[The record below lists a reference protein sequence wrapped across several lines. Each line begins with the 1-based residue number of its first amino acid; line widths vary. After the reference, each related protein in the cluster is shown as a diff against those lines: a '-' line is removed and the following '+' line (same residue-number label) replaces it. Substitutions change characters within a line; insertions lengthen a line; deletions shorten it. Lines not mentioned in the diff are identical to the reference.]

1 MARYTKVLK
10 SLAHNAVGDRR
21 IQAAAPAGNNYY
33 VTGASLNNATD
44 VLTLAVKGAS
54 DVTVDLSHLAQP
66 GSPGGSDT
74 QVQFN
79 DGGAF
84 GGSANLTWDD
94 SDLAI
99 GNSGKLKV
107 VNASSNYW
115 AMYNQSNGKMRIDQ
129 GTTQR
134 VLASSGEFQFANDII
149 VDGNLGVGVTPS
161 PTGIAIASG
170 TSKLSFDN
178 TTANAIY
185 RGAGVSFWDSTESY
199 RLQGNTTSGYIQ
211 LDMNKIML
219 VRSASSAAS
228 NVLQIGDGSTYDQFS
243 IVEDQRGSSATNG
256 YVKLRAKK
264 TGNDGYRKISLG
276 AISGSTTSELLI
288 DSISTNE
295 ALRFD
300 TNSKSHAFD
309 IAKAGYVSVGG
320 AVDNTNQFTVI
331 GTSLLSGNVGIGA
344 TPTDKL
350 NINTGVGTFDFRDY
364 NLTYSTSLG
373 IRAESGYLT
382 LATEGA
388 NDINLATNG
397 FSNKRLVVKS
407 DGDVGI
413 GTTSP
418 GSKLDIVSTSN
429 DNTGGIRIGDGS
441 TFAAI
446 YHDSSENLIIDPVS
460 DFIVTGSDD
469 VRIQSSDDFELLAD
483 DFYFKNDADNSTMMR
498 ITSAGNVGIGTSG
511 PYQKLDIR
519 GNLAVDNEINFDMD
533 NNATAYGYIN
543 WDGYQGG
550 DTQFRSLWIGDG
562 RRQTQSSLPLAFFD
576 GTTRQVGIGTTTPLA
591 AIHINGGAYQQ
602 VFTRG
607 SHNHTIVKGNSDD
620 TLIFATGAPSSHTA
634 RFKIQPTGI
643 DVVNDAIITGNVGI
657 GTASPAK
664 TLHIKKDAGHF
675 RISSADYDL
684 ISMGPRGNSGSNLD
698 KAAFNMMASDGS
710 SKVYFDTAG
719 DSYING
725 GNLGIGTA
733 SPARKLEVNY
743 GVSSGYM
750 RIVGQSRSLIIG
762 QDSVGASVYQEDN
775 APMYFATND
784 TERMRILADGKV
796 GIGTT
801 TPTSDLHV
809 KGELDIQSGNQTI
822 LMGGGNSSTA
832 RNDNALKLARVGLAH
847 YHNNEEPVGMLYA
860 YSNGTDNGLVIG
872 AGTSAMNSPTK
883 IQFTTAA
890 NDATT
895 AGSVRMQIGS
905 DGKVGI
911 GTSSPSTKLDVI
923 STTEQARFG
932 YDSSNYLSLNVD
944 SGGNTIVQA
953 KTGNLELKT
962 DTSAHDVRV
971 DAKGNFRVDLGD
983 SNGGYYTRIRGTSST
998 PVLMAKSNGL
1008 VGIATESPN
1017 ETLTVEGVLSL
1028 DETSAPSATSGYGK
1042 IYVKSSDSKLYFMN
1056 DSGTETDLTAGGGGT
1071 FGGSL
1076 SSGKLAI
1083 GTGTD
1088 TIGNFVDAL
1097 TENDSIYIGANPAS
1111 TTNTAQNNTALGISA
1126 LNDIT
1131 TGDNNVAIGIQ
1142 AGQKTTTQERNTI
1155 MGVSALRY
1163 ASGSASYNV
1172 AIGYATMGASD
1183 QEGSQNTAVG
1193 YYALS
1198 GATGA
1203 NAVTAVGHLAARD
1216 LTTGDSHV
1224 AIGKSAMLKVTTTS
1238 YNTVVGVDALSNVDG
1253 AGSTTAVGFGAM
1265 KYSSADNATGIGQY
1279 ALSGA
1284 TGDKNAALGNSAG
1297 AVAKGSANSVM
1308 VGYQAGFYPTG
1319 NYNTWMGWKA
1329 GYGVEDGAA
1338 HSNVGVGREAARNT
1352 SSGYSNTS
1360 IGYQTSYSMTTGAGN
1375 THIGNQAGFS
1385 GSTHNNTTFIGNAAG
1400 LKNTSNDNVA
1410 IGAEA
1415 YLSGSSAT
1423 QIVAIGRNA
1432 GKGITTGQG
1441 IIAIGPN
1448 AAQESEASTHNVAI
1462 GWQAMYGASGDSN
1475 RNIGIGTSTLLD
1487 ITTGDSNVGVGYQA
1501 AQNVTSGGY
1510 NIAIGNNALAT
1521 ATTSTGSVAIGHN
1534 AGKETTV
1541 NETIHIGK
1549 ESGYSSIGSGSVFV
1563 GHQSGYF
1570 PHGDK
1575 NVYVG
1580 WKAGKGDSST
1590 TSNSQ
1595 NVGVG
1600 SEALTSI
1607 SDGDENVAVG
1617 DQAGYSISTGD
1628 YNVGLGSDALRSVTT
1643 GHGNVGI
1650 GRLAG
1655 SILADHNYTVAIGYG
1670 AAQDAVTT
1678 SSVIIGHSA
1687 GYNNNGGDNNVFIGK
1702 SAGVNVTTGGSNVMI
1717 GPNAG
1722 PSSTSTT
1729 SNELY
1734 IHNSQGSTPLI
1745 KGDFSAPS
1753 LTVNGDLGVTGSLSV
1768 TGSTLA
1774 VQREMKNDITLQALL

>member
-1 MARYTKVLK
+1 
-10 SLAHNAVGDRR
+10 
-21 IQAAAPAGNNYY
+21 
-33 VTGASLNNATD
+33 
-44 VLTLAVKGAS
+44 
-54 DVTVDLSHLAQP
+54 
-66 GSPGGSDT
+66 
-74 QVQFN
+74 
-79 DGGAF
+79 
-84 GGSANLTWDD
+84 
-94 SDLAI
+94 
-99 GNSGKLKV
+99 
-107 VNASSNYW
+107 
-115 AMYNQSNGKMRIDQ
+115 MYNQSNGKMRIDQ

-199 RLQGNTTSGYIQ
+199 RLQGNTTSGYMQ

-413 GTTSP
+413 GTAAPSTKLDVVGSITAGANSYTTISDNEYDVSSGDLLFDVAGDITLDAAGSDIKLSKAGGNKASFYLTTSDVYFGTKASDGDFYITGSDGGSPVTALHFDMSEAGNATFSQNVTVPSNILLGSNLVHNGDTDTYLGFETDNIRFYAGNTNTMNIKAAGVGIGTNAP

-607 SHNHTIVKGNSDD
+607 SHNHTIVKANSDD
-620 TLIFATGAPSSHTA
+620 TLTFATGAPSSHTA

-657 GTASPAK
+657 GTSSPAK

-733 SPARKLEVNY
+733 SPDAPLHILKAAGGANIVTALKLDPDDTTTNS
-743 GVSSGYM
+743 GVSIDFNASTTNTGASL
-750 RIVGQSRSLIIG
+750 VGSRIIG
-762 QDSVGASVYQEDN
+762 AREGGNASGFLALYTSPNATSSV
-775 APMYFATND
+775 PL
-784 TERMRILADGKV
+784 ERMRITSAGNV
-796 GIGTT
+796 GIGTQS
-801 TPTSDLHV
+801 PTAKLHV
-809 KGELDIQSGNQTI
+809 VGDIIAENSVYFGAGNSPKLVKNGGNDIRFFTSGN
-822 LMGGGNSSTA
+822 SA
-832 RNDNALKLARVGLAH
+832 
-847 YHNNEEPVGMLYA
+847 
-860 YSNGTDNGLVIG
+860 
-872 AGTSAMNSPTK
+872 AGTSVRAMLVGTSYGLNPNDKTIS
-883 IQFTTAA
+883 IQEQSNAGG
-890 NDATT
+890 DT
-895 AGSVRMQIGS
+895 AGYGQIWVK
-905 DGKVGI
+905 D
-911 GTSSPSTKLDVI
+911 D
-923 STTEQARFG
+923 
-932 YDSSNYLSLNVD
+932 
-944 SGGNTIVQA
+944 
-953 KTGNLELKT
+953 
-962 DTSAHDVRV
+962 
-971 DAKGNFRVDLGD
+971 
-983 SNGGYYTRIRGTSST
+983 
-998 PVLMAKSNGL
+998 
-1008 VGIATESPN
+1008 SPN
-1017 ETLTVEGVLSL
+1017 
-1028 DETSAPSATSGYGK
+1028 
-1042 IYVKSSDSKLYFMN
+1042 KLYFT
-1056 DSGTETDLTAGGGGT
+1056 DDAGTDHDLTAGGGGT

-1338 HSNVGVGREAARNT
+1338 QLNVGIGREALLGV
-1352 SSGYSNTS
+1352 SSGYSNTA
-1360 IGYQTSYSMTTGAGN
+1360 IGYQTSYTMSTGAGN

-1448 AAQESEASTHNVAI
+1448 AAQENEDGTHNVAI
-1462 GWQAMYGASGDSN
+1462 GWQAMYGASG
-1475 RNIGIGTSTLLD
+1475 RF
-1487 ITTGDSNVGVGYQA
+1487 
-1501 AQNVTSGGY
+1501 
-1510 NIAIGNNALAT
+1510 
-1521 ATTSTGSVAIGHN
+1521 
-1534 AGKETTV
+1534 K
-1541 NETIHIGK
+1541 
-1549 ESGYSSIGSGSVFV
+1549 
-1563 GHQSGYF
+1563 
-1570 PHGDK
+1570 
-1575 NVYVG
+1575 
-1580 WKAGKGDSST
+1580 
-1590 TSNSQ
+1590 
-1595 NVGVG
+1595 
-1600 SEALTSI
+1600 
-1607 SDGDENVAVG
+1607 
-1617 DQAGYSISTGD
+1617 
-1628 YNVGLGSDALRSVTT
+1628 
-1643 GHGNVGI
+1643 
-1650 GRLAG
+1650 
-1655 SILADHNYTVAIGYG
+1655 
-1670 AAQDAVTT
+1670 
-1678 SSVIIGHSA
+1678 
-1687 GYNNNGGDNNVFIGK
+1687 
-1702 SAGVNVTTGGSNVMI
+1702 
-1717 GPNAG
+1717 
-1722 PSSTSTT
+1722 
-1729 SNELY
+1729 
-1734 IHNSQGSTPLI
+1734 
-1745 KGDFSAPS
+1745 
-1753 LTVNGDLGVTGSLSV
+1753 
-1768 TGSTLA
+1768 
-1774 VQREMKNDITLQALL
+1774 